1 MGVFG
6 FCDTVTD
13 RRVTEANGLDR
24 SGDCDDPRG

>member
-1 MGVFG
+1 MG
-6 FCDTVTD
+6 TVTD